1 MMRKQGFHFHKEAVL
16 LEHNINQLAV
26 WMNQRKNSG
35 IADITTVYEQPVK
48 LVREVLKLMQE
59 RIKLKEKDDKMIQ
72 TIDARYAPYEECVL
86 SQLDQETA
94 VSLCDDLISL
104 NDALRM

>member
-1 MMRKQGFHFHKEAVL
+1 MRKQGFYFHKEAVL

-26 WMNQRKNSG
+26 WMNQRKTSG
-35 IADITTVYEQPVK
+35 IADITMVYEQPIK
-48 LVREVLKLMQE
+48 LVREVLKLLQK
-59 RIKLKEKDDKMIQ
+59 RQKLKETEDQLIQVIDK
-72 TIDARYAPYEECVL
+72 RYAPYEECVL

-94 VSLCDDLISL
+94 VSLCDDLINL